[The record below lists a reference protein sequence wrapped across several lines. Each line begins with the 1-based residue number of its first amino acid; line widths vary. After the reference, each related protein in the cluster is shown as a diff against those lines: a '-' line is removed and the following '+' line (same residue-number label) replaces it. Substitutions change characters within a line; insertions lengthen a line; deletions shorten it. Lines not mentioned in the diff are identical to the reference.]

1 LDEKFIEI
9 NGNKIRYF
17 ESGSSKKTLVLV
29 HGLGASSE
37 RWKYVLPLLAT
48 EFHVVVPDLV
58 GFGYS
63 DKPLA
68 DYTIDF
74 FSNFLEKFLLSLGI
88 EQTSII
94 GSSLGGQIA
103 AEYTSSH
110 SHSVNKLILVSPSG
124 IMKQSTFALDA
135 YIMAAL
141 YPNEES
147 ARNAFETMDGSGKKI
162 PMEIINGFVTRM
174 KLPNAKF
181 AFMSTLLGLKN
192 SDLIT
197 KKLENISSP
206 TLVIWGSDDPVIPI
220 TFANGFVS
228 SINDCKFYEMNEC
241 GHTPYVQD
249 PKLFA
254 SQVLKFLNN

>member
-1 LDEKFIEI
+1 LEEKFIEI
-9 NGNKIRYF
+9 DGNKIRYF
-17 ESGSSKKTLVLV
+17 ESGSSKKTLVLI

-37 RWKYVLPLLAT
+37 RWQYVLPLLST
-48 EFHVVVPDLV
+48 DFHVVVPDLI

-63 DKPLA
+63 DKPMV

-74 FSNFLEKFLLSLGI
+74 LSNFLENFLIALDI
-88 EQTSII
+88 EHASII

-110 SHSVNKLILVSPSG
+110 SESVEKLVLVSPSG

-141 YPNEES
+141 YPNSQS
-147 ARNAFETMDGSGKKI
+147 AKNAFEIMDGSGKQI
-162 PMEIINGFVTRM
+162 PLEIINGFVTRM

-192 SDLIT
+192 SDIIT
-197 KKLENISSP
+197 EKLKNISSP
-206 TLVIWGSDDPVIPI
+206 TLVIWGSNDPVIPVN
-220 TFANGFVS
+220 FADDFVS
-228 SINDCKFYEMNEC
+228 SIDDCKLYEMNTC
-241 GHTPYVQD
+241 GHTPYVQE
-249 PKLFA
+249 PRLFA